1 MNNENSVKWT
11 LARKLYLAIGIVICG
26 VAIVL
31 MTYPR

>member
-1 MNNENSVKWT
+1 MNNENSAKWT
-11 LARKLYLAIGIVICG
+11 LARKLYLLVGIVICG

>member
-1 MNNENSVKWT
+1 MNNQNSVKWT
-11 LARKLYLAIGIVICG
+11 LARKLYLAVGIVICG